1 MTGLERPVRHS
12 PVRDAAAAVGSI
24 GSSFNSRNENRGAMK
39 AVAVM
44 GLLACVIA
52 GCSALPTAGPTASDI
67 RKQEFRDSQP
77 RFDLVDIDD
86 NVLAAVLAEPR
97 ESFHA
102 RFKKYGIPPQPK
114 IGIGDAVVVSIWEA
128 AGGGLF
134 STSPTDHVSA
144 GSRSVTIPEQI
155 VGRDGGISIPFAD
168 RVPVAGR
175 LPVEVQRTIEQRLAE
190 KAIEP
195 QVIVT
200 VTKSLTNSVTV
211 TGEVVSGARVA
222 LSLKG
227 DRLLDLIAAVGGAK
241 SPVYETFVRLSRDG
255 VTATI
260 PMESLVA
267 DPAENIYAQPGDVL
281 TLVRLPQSF
290 TAFGATGS
298 NAQISFPSEKMT
310 LVEALAKAGGLQ
322 DLRSDPEGVFLF
334 RFEPPRIVRA
344 LGRPLLNTGPDNT
357 SPVIYRLDLR
367 DARSYFLAQRF
378 PMEDKD
384 IIYVANAD
392 LNELQKFFTLLNTL
406 TGPIITGVVVKSAA
420 P

>member
-1 MTGLERPVRHS
+1 
-12 PVRDAAAAVGSI
+12 
-24 GSSFNSRNENRGAMK
+24 MK
-39 AVAVM
+39 TVAVI
-44 GLLACVIA
+44 GVLACMIA
-52 GCSALPTAGPTASDI
+52 GCSALPTAGPTVSDV
-67 RKQEFRDSQP
+67 RKQEFRDNQT

-86 NVLAAVLAEPR
+86 NVVAALLAQPR

-102 RFKKYGIPPQPK
+102 RFKKYGKPPQPK

-155 VGRDGGISIPFAD
+155 VGQDGGISVPFAD

-175 LPVEVQRTIEQRLAE
+175 SAVEVQRTIEQRLAE

-260 PMESLVA
+260 PMEALVS

-290 TAFGATGS
+290 TAFGATGA
-298 NAQISFPSEKMT
+298 NAQIPFPSENMT

-322 DLRSDPEGVFLF
+322 DQRSDPEGVFLF
-334 RFEPPRIVRA
+334 RFEPPKIVSA
-344 LGRPLLNTGPDNT
+344 LGRPQLSTGPDGT
-357 SPVIYRLDLR
+357 SPVVYRLDLR

-378 PMEDKD
+378 PIEDKD
-384 IIYVANAD
+384 VIYVANAD

-406 TGPIITGVVVKSAA
+406 TGPIITGVVVKGAA